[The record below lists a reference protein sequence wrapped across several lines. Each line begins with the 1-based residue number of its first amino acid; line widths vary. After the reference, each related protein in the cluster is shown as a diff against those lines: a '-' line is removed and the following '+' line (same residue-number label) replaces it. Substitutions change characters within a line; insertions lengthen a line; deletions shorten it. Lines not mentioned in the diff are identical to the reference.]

1 MGIKKFLPAVFQLK
15 NEHERLDYK
24 RYLVGFYVYL
34 FALVSHIM
42 LFILFLVLRVTP
54 LYLFNI
60 ASITIF
66 IVCFSLNRKKYFI
79 AAFLLSFLEVIA
91 HAWFATFLM
100 GWNAGFHY
108 FIFISGAGVFFIIM
122 STSVFQKI
130 ALFSFAILSYLSL
143 AVLTYSRIPEFV
155 FDANI
160 LSFTNLSIILGTFI
174 ALSFL
179 GNYHTRAVGKA
190 EADLESERLKLELQN
205 NAIKEELRMARNIQM
220 QNLPKESPF
229 SWLSFFYKP
238 MYQIGGDFFDFFN
251 FPDGKIGI
259 FISDVS
265 GHGVSAAF
273 VTSMLKSY
281 SLQYALQTESPAEFL
296 RGLNGFLGN
305 RTGGHFITAFYGIL
319 DKKNNQ
325 MIYAN
330 AGHNLPFIITS
341 SEVSQI
347 ECSTSSPPLVVLN
360 NEELKSLQRD
370 FVDNEIGFK
379 KQSKLFL
386 YTDGLTEAINIERLE
401 RNPNKDLKDFEY
413 DKLIPTL
420 VKLSDSS
427 SSKMLEKII
436 SELFIYRG
444 IDSFD
449 DDICVICLDV

>member
-1 MGIKKFLPAVFQLK
+1 MKLKRLLPAVFQFK
-15 NEHERLDYK
+15 NENDRLDYK

-34 FALVSHIM
+34 FALVSHFL
-42 LFILFLVLRVTP
+42 LFFLFLVLKVPP
-54 LYLFNI
+54 LCFFNI
-60 ASITIF
+60 GSMIVF
-66 IVCFSLNRKKYFI
+66 ILCFSLNRKKYFI
-79 AAFLLSFLEVIA
+79 AAFLLGFMEVIA

-122 STSVFQKI
+122 STSVFYKV
-130 ALFSFAILSYLSL
+130 ALFSFAIISYLSL
-143 AVLTYSRIPEFV
+143 AVLTYSRIPEFSFAV
-155 FDANI
+155 DI
-160 LSFTNLSIILGTFI
+160 LSFTNLCIILGTFI
-174 ALSFL
+174 AFSFL

-190 EADLESERLKLELQN
+190 EAELESERLKLELQN
-205 NAIKEELRMARNIQM
+205 NSIKEELRMARNIQM

-251 FPDGKIGI
+251 FPNGKIGI

-281 SLQYALQTESPAEFL
+281 ALQYALQTESPAEFL
-296 RGLNGFLGN
+296 RGLNGFLSN

-319 DKKNNQ
+319 DKKNSQ

-341 SEVSQI
+341 SKAEQI
-347 ECSTSSPPLVVLN
+347 ECSSSSPPLVVLS
-360 NEELKSLQRD
+360 NEELKTLQRD
-370 FVDNEIGFK
+370 FVDNEIFFEK
-379 KQSKLFL
+379 KSKLFL
-386 YTDGLTEAINIERLE
+386 YTDGLTETINVKRLE
-401 RNPNKDLKDFEY
+401 RNPDLDLKDFEY
-413 DKLIPTL
+413 DKLVPTL

-427 SSKMLEKII
+427 SSKMLENII
-436 SELFIYRG
+436 SELITYRG